1 MGATHFSGPVYS
13 QNGFLVGTDDAS
25 VPLGIAAAPVNA
37 TGTTL
42 ALTAADHSGKL
53 VTVNRAAGTA
63 ITLPAATGS
72 GSIFRIFI
80 GTTISSN
87 STTIKV
93 ANASDTMVGVVLST
107 LAAGGTT
114 FGESA
119 GGTDDTITMNG
130 TTTGGIAGSY
140 VELRDQATNLWYV
153 KAFLAG
159 SGTLASSLS
168 ATVS

>member
-1 MGATHFSGPVYS
+1 MGMTTFSGPIRS
-13 QNGFLVGTDDAS
+13 ENGFITGTDSAA
-25 VPLGIAAAPVNA
+25 VPLGIAATPVNS

-42 ALTAADHSGKL
+42 AVTAADHSGKL
-53 VTVNRAAGTA
+53 VTINRAAGTA

-72 GSIFRIFI
+72 GNIYRFFI

-93 ANASDTMVGVVLST
+93 ANASDTMIGFVLST

-140 VELRDQATNLWYV
+140 VELRDQAANLWFV
-153 KAFLAG
+153 KGFLAG